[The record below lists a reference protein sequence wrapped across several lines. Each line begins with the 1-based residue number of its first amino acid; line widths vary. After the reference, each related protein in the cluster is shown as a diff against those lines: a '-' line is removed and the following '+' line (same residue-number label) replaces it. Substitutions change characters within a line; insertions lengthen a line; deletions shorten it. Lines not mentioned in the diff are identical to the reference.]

1 MLLFC
6 APRDWLYVTRGQCWF
21 SERYEQE
28 WGFDMALHLEREMK
42 KLQDNILQLCG
53 AVEASVSKALQAL
66 EQQDD
71 VLARQVI
78 EDDTNIDLM
87 EVRIEEEGLKILAL
101 HQPVAV
107 DLRRIVAVLK
117 INNDLERI
125 GDYAV
130 NIAKRQL
137 ELSGRPAYPQ
147 EFKLDTMCLRVNQLL
162 RDSVDALIDMRA
174 DKARAVIEADRE
186 IDRMNREIVKRL
198 EDILVAGGQMAPV
211 MLQVFSVA
219 RSLERIGD
227 HATNIA
233 EDVIYMIT
241 GEIARHEQKAS
252 KQ

>member
-1 MLLFC
+1 
-6 APRDWLYVTRGQCWF
+6 
-21 SERYEQE
+21 
-28 WGFDMALHLEREMK
+28 MALHLEREMK

-53 AVEASVSKALQAL
+53 AVEKSVSKSLQAL

-78 EDDTNIDLM
+78 ADDTSIDMM

-101 HQPVAV
+101 HQPVAM
-107 DLRRIVAVLK
+107 DLRRITAIMK

-137 ELSGRPAYPQ
+137 ELSGRPSYPQ
-147 EFKLDTMCLRVNQLL
+147 EFHLEKMCLQVNQLL
-162 RDSVDALIDMRA
+162 HDSVDSLIQMSVET
-174 DKARAVIEADRE
+174 ARKVIQSDGE
-186 IDRMNREIVKRL
+186 IDRMNREMVQRIETML
-198 EDILVAGGQMAPV
+198 IAGGPSAPV
-211 MLQVFSVA
+211 MLQIFSVA

>member
-1 MLLFC
+1 
-6 APRDWLYVTRGQCWF
+6 
-21 SERYEQE
+21 
-28 WGFDMALHLEREMK
+28 MALHLERELK
-42 KLQDNILQLCG
+42 KLQDATLELCG
-53 AVEASVSKALQAL
+53 AVEKSVSKSLHAL

-78 EDDTNIDLM
+78 EDDTNIDMM

-107 DLRRIVAVLK
+107 DLRRIIAILK
-117 INNDLERI
+117 INSDLERI

-137 ELSGRPAYPQ
+137 ELSGRPDYPA
-147 EFKLDTMCLRVNQLL
+147 EFNLATMCARVNQLL
-162 RDSVDALIDMRA
+162 RDSVDALIQMSVET
-174 DKARAVIEADRE
+174 ARNVIEGDRE
-186 IDRMNREIVKRL
+186 IDCMNREIVKRI
-198 EDILVAGGQMAPV
+198 EGVLVSGGPMAPV

-233 EDVIYMIT
+233 EDVLYMIT
-241 GEIARHEQKAS
+241 GEIARHDKKLS
-252 KQ
+252 KQDATNKKQDL

>member
-1 MLLFC
+1 
-6 APRDWLYVTRGQCWF
+6 
-21 SERYEQE
+21 
-28 WGFDMALHLEREMK
+28 MALHLERELN
-42 KLQDNILQLCG
+42 KLQDFVLQLCG
-53 AVEASVSKALQAL
+53 AVEKSVSKSLQAL

-78 EDDTNIDLM
+78 EDDTKIDMM

-107 DLRRIVAVLK
+107 DLRRIIAILK

-130 NIAKRQL
+130 NIATRQL

-147 EFKLDTMCLRVNQLL
+147 EFRFDSMCLLVNQQLH
-162 RDSVDALIDMRA
+162 DSVDALIQMDVA
-174 DKARAVIEADRE
+174 TARKVIKEDRE
-186 IDRMNREIVKRL
+186 IDRMYRDIVQRL
-198 EDILVAGGQMAPV
+198 ESNLTAGGITASV

-233 EDVIYMIT
+233 EDVLYMIT
-241 GEIARHEQKAS
+241 GEIARHEQKIR
-252 KQ
+252 Q

>member
-1 MLLFC
+1 
-6 APRDWLYVTRGQCWF
+6 
-21 SERYEQE
+21 
-28 WGFDMALHLEREMK
+28 MALHLEREMK

-107 DLRRIVAVLK
+107 DLRRIIAVLK

-137 ELSGRPAYPQ
+137 ELSGRPAYPD
-147 EFKLDTMCLRVNQLL
+147 EFRLEKMCTEVNQLL
-162 RDSVDALIDMRA
+162 RESVDALIDMSA
-174 DKARAVIEADRE
+174 EKARKVITEDRE
-186 IDRMNREIVKRL
+186 IDRMNRE
-198 EDILVAGGQMAPV
+198 LVQRIESALVGGGPLAPV

-233 EDVIYMIT
+233 EDVIYMIS
-241 GEIARHEQKAS
+241 GEIARHEAKLARQ
-252 KQ
+252 